1 MKSEHDRSVRSG
13 SEPPLG
19 ALRRLISKLRIFPK
33 NHDFF
38 AYFRQS
44 SDNIVAGTEFLC
56 KLIATTDDREPYLEK
71 MKAYELAG
79 DKITRE
85 VVNLLHQTFLTPID
99 RSDMHTLIVTMDD
112 ILDLANFVGN
122 RMTRYGITEMP
133 KEMLALAQV
142 LHKCAIELAA
152 AVKDLENLNKSHAI
166 HQHCLAI
173 NQLEKQADELIS
185 HAIGDLFTKNW
196 DPYEVIKLKELLE
209 NLEYA
214 VDTCQDV
221 ANLIEAIV
229 IRNA

>member
-1 MKSEHDRSVRSG
+1 MKSVHDQPVHST
-13 SEPPLG
+13 PPF
-19 ALRRLISKLRIFPK
+19 ASIRRFISNLRIFPK

-38 AYFRQS
+38 GYFRQS

-56 KLIATTDDREPYLEK
+56 TLIATKEDRGPYLEK

-85 VVNLLHQTFLTPID
+85 VVNLLHQTFLTPLD

-122 RMTRYGITEMP
+122 RMTRYAITEMP
-133 KEMLALAQV
+133 PEMLALAKI
-142 LHKCAIELAA
+142 LHKCAIELAM
-152 AVKDLENLNKSHAI
+152 AVKDLENLNKSHDI
-166 HQHCLAI
+166 HRHCSAI
-173 NQLEKQADELIS
+173 NKLEKEADEQIGQ
-185 HAIGDLFTKNW
+185 AIGDLFTKSW

>member
-1 MKSEHDRSVRSG
+1 MKSVHDQPVH
-13 SEPPLG
+13 SEPPF
-19 ALRRLISKLRIFPK
+19 AAVRRFISNLRIFPK

-38 AYFRQS
+38 GYFRQS

-56 KLIATTDDREPYLEK
+56 QLIATKDDRAPYLEK

-85 VVNLLHQTFLTPID
+85 MINLLHQTFLTPLD
-99 RSDMHTLIVTMDD
+99 RSDMHNLIVTMDD

-133 KEMLALAQV
+133 PEMLSLAQI
-142 LHKCAIELAA
+142 LHKCAKELALA
-152 AVKDLENLNKSHAI
+152 IKDLENLNKSNDIHLHCHAV
-166 HQHCLAI
+166 
-173 NQLEKQADELIS
+173 NQLEKQADEQIG
-185 HAIGDLFTKNW
+185 HAIGELFTKSW

-221 ANLIEAIV
+221 ANLVEAIV

>member
-1 MKSEHDRSVRSG
+1 MKSVQDEPVH
-13 SEPPLG
+13 SEPPF
-19 ALRRLISKLRIFPK
+19 AAIRRFISNLRIFPK

-38 AYFRQS
+38 SYFRQS
-44 SDNIVAGTEFLC
+44 GDNIVAGTGFLC
-56 KLIATTDDREPYLEK
+56 ELIATKEDRAPYLEK

-85 VVNLLHQTFLTPID
+85 VINLLHQTFLTPLD

-112 ILDLANFVGN
+112 ILDLANFVGG
-122 RMTRYGITEMP
+122 RMTRYAITEMP
-133 KEMLALAQV
+133 KEMLALAQI
-142 LHKCAIELAA
+142 LHECAKELAL

-166 HQHCLAI
+166 HQHCIAV
-173 NQLEKQADELIS
+173 NVLEKQADEQIN
-185 HAIGDLFTKNW
+185 HAIGELFTKHW

>member
-1 MKSEHDRSVRSG
+1 MKSVHDQPVH
-13 SEPPLG
+13 SEPPFAG
-19 ALRRLISKLRIFPK
+19 IRRLISKLRIFPK

-38 AYFRQS
+38 SYFRQS
-44 SDNIVAGTEFLC
+44 SDNIVAGTGFLC
-56 KLIATTDDREPYLEK
+56 ELIATKENRGPYLEK

-85 VVNLLHQTFLTPID
+85 VTNLLHQTFLTPLD

-122 RMTRYGITEMP
+122 RMTRYEITEMP
-133 KEMLALAQV
+133 KEMLTLAQI
-142 LHKCAIELAA
+142 LHQCAKELAL
-152 AVKDLENLNKSHAI
+152 AVKDLENLNQSHAI
-166 HQHCLAI
+166 HQHCMAV
-173 NQLEKQADELIS
+173 NVLEKKADEQIGQ
-185 HAIGDLFTKNW
+185 AIGDLFTKSW

-221 ANLIEAIV
+221 AHLIEAIV

>member
-1 MKSEHDRSVRSG
+1 MKSGHDNPVH

-19 ALRRLISKLRIFPK
+19 SVRRVISKLRLFPK

-38 AYFRQS
+38 GYFRQS

-56 KLIATTDDREPYLEK
+56 KLIAEQGDKAPYLER
-71 MKAYELAG
+71 MKDYERAG

-85 VVNLLHQTFLTPID
+85 VVNLLHQTFLTPLD
-99 RSDMHTLIVTMDD
+99 RSDMHNLIVTMDD
-112 ILDLANFVGN
+112 IMDLTHFVGS
-122 RMTRYGITEMP
+122 RMVLYGVTEMP
-133 KEMLALAQV
+133 KEMLELAQILHRCSKEIALAV
-142 LHKCAIELAA
+142 G
-152 AVKDLENLNKSHAI
+152 DLENLNKSHAI
-166 HQHCLAI
+166 HQHCLAV
-173 NQLEKQADELIS
+173 NQLEKEADEQVS
-185 HAIGDLFTKNW
+185 QAIGGLFTKNW

-221 ANLIEAIV
+221 AHLVEAIV